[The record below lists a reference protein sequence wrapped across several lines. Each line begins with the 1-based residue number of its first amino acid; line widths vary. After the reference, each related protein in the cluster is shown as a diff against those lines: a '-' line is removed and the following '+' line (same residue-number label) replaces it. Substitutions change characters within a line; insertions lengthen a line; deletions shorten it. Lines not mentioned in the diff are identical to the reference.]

1 MVLIDGNG
9 IPLGSIIST
18 ASRNDVRLIEDLIDN
33 RTLRRKVKR
42 LIYDKAADSDPLRSR
57 LKKRGTELITPHQKG
72 RKKRPTQDGRKLRR
86 YRRRW
91 KVERTIAWIKNFRRT
106 LTRFEFYAHLFH
118 GFVKLACLMVVLRQF

>member
-18 ASRNDVRLIEDLIDN
+18 ASRNDVRLIEGLIDN
-33 RTLRRKVKR
+33 RTFRRKVKR

-72 RKKRPTQDGRKLRR
+72 RKNAPRKTDESSADTVAAGKLNAPLRGSKTFDVLSPDLNSTPTCSMDLL
-86 YRRRW
+86 
-91 KVERTIAWIKNFRRT
+91 NS
-106 LTRFEFYAHLFH
+106 
-118 GFVKLACLMVVLRQF
+118 LA